1 MVVLA
6 VVIMAFKGMAIVT
19 MRIMVFQGDL
29 HHCNHDLHG
38 DQHHNDQGLHGDH
51 GHVVCD
57 YHVGVRSLIL

>member
-29 HHCNHDLHG
+29 HHCDHGLHG
-38 DQHHNDQGLHGDH
+38 DQHHNDQGLHGDQ
-51 GHVVCD
+51 
-57 YHVGVRSLIL
+57 